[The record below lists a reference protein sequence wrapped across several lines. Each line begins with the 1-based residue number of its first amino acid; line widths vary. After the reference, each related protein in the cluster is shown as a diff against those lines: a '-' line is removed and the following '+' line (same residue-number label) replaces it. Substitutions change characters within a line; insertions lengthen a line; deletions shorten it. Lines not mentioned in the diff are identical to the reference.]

1 MSEIKER
8 RYGKAGEQELIEFT
22 FVNASGA
29 KLCVINYGGTI
40 TRLIVPD
47 REGTMEDVVLGFESP
62 KDYELPSN
70 PHLGS
75 ITGRFANRIAKG
87 RFELDGKS
95 YQLPLNNNG
104 NTLHGGISGF
114 DKKVWDARVLPDGR
128 LHLSYLSKDGEEGF
142 PGNCRVE
149 VYYSLT
155 DQNEVRLEY
164 SATTD
169 RPTPFNITNHSYFNL
184 SGGRD
189 DTVLGHEIAI
199 NADAYLPVDSGF
211 IPVGEVVPV
220 KGTEMDFRQQ
230 RLIGTYVHDI
240 IGGGY
245 DHNYVLNKAA
255 PDEPGLAAT
264 VYHGPSGRVLEMFTT
279 EPGMQFYTGNFL
291 NGSVT
296 GKNGTVYGKHSGFC
310 LEAQHFP
317 DSPNRPAFP
326 NTILRPGETYRQVT
340 IYKFSTR

>member
-1 MSEIKER
+1 MREIKER
-8 RYGKAGEQELIEFT
+8 RYGRAGDQDLIEFT
-22 FVNASGA
+22 FTNASGA
-29 KLCVINYGGTI
+29 ALGVINYGGAI
-40 TRLIVPD
+40 TRVLVPD
-47 REGTMEDVVLGFESP
+47 RQGNREDVVLGFASP

-87 RFELDGKS
+87 RFELDGQL

-114 DKKVWDARVLPDGR
+114 DKKVWEAQVLPDGR
-128 LHLSYLSKDGEEGF
+128 LRLSYLSSDGEEGF
-142 PGNCRVE
+142 PGNCGVE

-155 DQNEVRLEY
+155 DQNEVRIEY

-169 RPTPFNITNHSYFNL
+169 KATPFNITNHSYFNL
-184 SGGRD
+184 SAGREA
-189 DTVLGHEIAI
+189 TVLGHEIAI
-199 NADAYLPVDSGF
+199 NADGYLPVDEGF
-211 IPVGEVVPV
+211 IPLGEVSPV
-220 KGTEMDFRQQ
+220 NGTAMDFRQQ
-230 RLIGTYVHDI
+230 RLIGTHVHEI
-240 IGGGY
+240 AGGGY
-245 DHNYVLNKAA
+245 DHNYVLNKTA
-255 PDEPGLAAT
+255 PEQPELAAT

-279 EPGMQFYTGNFL
+279 EPGVQFYTGNFL

-317 DSPNRPAFP
+317 DSPNQPGFP

-340 IYKFSTR
+340 IYKFSIR

>member
-1 MSEIKER
+1 MCEITER
-8 RYGKAGEQELIEFT
+8 KYGRVGEQDLVEFRFTNTSGMEL
-22 FVNASGA
+22 A
-29 KLCVINYGGTI
+29 VINYGGTI
-40 TRLIVPD
+40 TRILVPD
-47 REGTMEDVVLGFESP
+47 RKGRAEDVVLGFESL

-70 PHLGS
+70 PHFGS
-75 ITGRFANRIAKG
+75 ITGRFANRIAGG

-114 DKKVWDARVLPDGR
+114 DKKIWDASVLPDGR
-128 LHLSYLSKDGEEGF
+128 LRLSYLSEDGEEGF
-142 PGNCRVE
+142 PGNCRVD

-164 SATTD
+164 TATTD
-169 RPTPFNITNHSYFNL
+169 KATPFNITNHSYFNL
-184 SGGRD
+184 SAGRD

-199 NADAYLPVDSGF
+199 NAEAYLPVDSGF
-211 IPVGEVVPV
+211 IPVGELASL
-220 KGTEMDFRQQ
+220 KDTEMDFRQQ
-230 RLIGTYVHDI
+230 RLIGTYVHNI

-245 DHNYVLNKAA
+245 DHNYVLDKTS
-255 PDEPGLAAT
+255 PGQPELAAN
-264 VYHGPSGRVLEMFTT
+264 VYHGPSGRVLETFTT

-291 NGSVT
+291 TGSIT
-296 GKNGTVYGKHSGFC
+296 GKNGTVYGKHAGFC

-326 NTILRPGETYRQVT
+326 DTILRPGETYQQTT